1 MWELNFVHGDFLPH
15 RERRESYL
23 CVSLLFIFER
33 FEKYI
38 IVSDNQVPFF
48 LCAKLKSQLRGGS
61 LGELKTWHV
70 TEPWTTAL
78 PHAKLHPTP
87 PIDVNQDSLLLVRLL
102 ISTENDWGPDQ
113 LTGFHEM
120 SGCPQKELNPV
131 LQGLASLMPKDLH
144 GWSPSLRDYLI

>member
-1 MWELNFVHGDFLPH
+1 MWELNFIHGDFLPH

-78 PHAKLHPTP
+78 AHAKLHPTP

-102 ISTENDWGPDQ
+102 Y
-113 LTGFHEM
+113 
-120 SGCPQKELNPV
+120 PQKMTEVQISSPV
-131 LQGLASLMPKDLH
+131 SMRCLVAPKRSLTLCCKDWL
-144 GWSPSLRDYLI
+144 L

>member
-1 MWELNFVHGDFLPH
+1 MWELNFIHGDFLPH

-61 LGELKTWHV
+61 FGELKTWHV

-102 ISTENDWGPDQ
+102 ISTEND
-113 LTGFHEM
+113 
-120 SGCPQKELNPV
+120 
-131 LQGLASLMPKDLH
+131 
-144 GWSPSLRDYLI
+144 